1 MFAEKLKKLHLDEKD
16 KIGYTFKTLGA
27 GFWALRQNDFR
38 QAITDITMEVR
49 HCKMHSYTKLHD
61 EMKHLLN
68 KNVTHSVRAVAVFL
82 RASGW

>member
-49 HCKMHSYTKLHD
+49 FYKMHS
-61 EMKHLLN
+61 LN
-68 KNVTHSVRAVAVFL
+68 HMSK
-82 RASGW
+82 